1 MRTFNRLFLSI
12 AAAMFLAGCGDS
24 SKKAAQAVN
33 AVSNVVDAPLNYVG
47 AVVQAQKYSE
57 NVIDV
62 SYVNQD
68 IQMFNASE
76 GHYPKDL
83 QEMVPN
89 YLGKIPAVP
98 FGYKLVYDTN
108 TWTVKTVKVTAQPAS
123 SP

>member
-1 MRTFNRLFLSI
+1 MKTFSRLFVSI

-24 SKKAAQAVN
+24 SKKATQAYN

-57 NVIDV
+57 KVIDV
-62 SYVNQD
+62 SYVNED

-83 QEMVPN
+83 QEMIPN
-89 YLGKIPAVP
+89 FLGKIPDVP
-98 FGYKLVYDTN
+98 FGYQLIYDTN
-108 TWTVKTVKVTAQPAS
+108 TWTVKVVKLETQPTN